1 MELLEAI
8 KNRKSVRAFKPE
20 PLSTE
25 TIKEVLKIATRAPS
39 SVNSQPWEF
48 FIVKGETLDK
58 LKTKCVEQF
67 RQGMGPGPD
76 VPLPDKTRADM
87 GLQGVYKKRQ
97 VVLGVTIFKLLGI
110 AKGDQQAAMDYM
122 AAMYRFFDAPAV
134 VVIVV
139 DKMLQLTYPLIDIGA
154 LLQTIA
160 LAALEFDLGTCI
172 MRAIADYPDQV
183 REIIGVPESKHV
195 IIGMTMGY
203 PDWNHPINSFQSERE
218 ALEDLLTVV
227 E

>member
-1 MELLEAI
+1 
-8 KNRKSVRAFKPE
+8 
-20 PLSTE
+20 
-25 TIKEVLKIATRAPS
+25 
-39 SVNSQPWEF
+39 
-48 FIVKGETLDK
+48 
-58 LKTKCVEQF
+58 
-67 RQGMGPGPD
+67 
-76 VPLPDKTRADM
+76 
-87 GLQGVYKKRQ
+87 
-97 VVLGVTIFKLLGI
+97 
-110 AKGDQQAAMDYM
+110 MDYM